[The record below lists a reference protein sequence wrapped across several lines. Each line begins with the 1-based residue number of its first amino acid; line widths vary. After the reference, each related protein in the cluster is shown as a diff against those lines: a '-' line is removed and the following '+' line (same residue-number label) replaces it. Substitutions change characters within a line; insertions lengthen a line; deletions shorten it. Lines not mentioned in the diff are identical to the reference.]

1 MSDFTW
7 IDIFL
12 LAVLAG
18 SAFKAYRDG
27 FFTSVVKLLGNL
39 GSLLAAWYVS
49 ANYSRIV
56 FEKFFR
62 ASFLD
67 KSYAYLLRT
76 SENIDVQAA
85 IESIIGKWPRG
96 FADSLLEKTQESLS
110 VVLTPDMESAAL
122 LVDQF
127 LAPVVTSVISVVLFI
142 ICFTAVSL
150 LCSMLAKTLKI
161 VNGVPILGFANRLA
175 GLGAGLIIGGVN
187 IILLSF
193 LFSIII
199 ILTGDSLSFLN
210 RRTLRQSRI
219 IALAGAVNPFLP

>member
-49 ANYSRIV
+49 ANYSRII

-175 GLGAGLIIGGVN
+175 GLGAGLIIGVVN

>member
-1 MSDFTW
+1 M
-7 IDIFL
+7 
-12 LAVLAG
+12 LAG
-18 SAFKAYRDG
+18 IAFKAYRDG
-27 FFTSVVKLLGNL
+27 LFTSVVKLLGNL

-49 ANYSRIV
+49 ANYSRII

>member
-49 ANYSRIV
+49 ANYSRII

>member
-49 ANYSRIV
+49 ANYSRII

-122 LVDQF
+122 LVDRF

>member
-56 FEKFFR
+56 FERFFR